1 MCDFSLGDPKWIE
14 DLDAFATDV
23 LGVVHKGEIP
33 FLQGTFGLLLIVVT
47 KYIFWLFIKRYFGV
61 RAKMVRIS

>member
-14 DLDAFATDV
+14 ELDAFATDV
-23 LGVVHKGEIP
+23 AEVVHKGEIP

-47 KYIFWLFIKRYFGV
+47 KYIFWTFIKRYFGV
-61 RAKMVRIS
+61 RAKMVRFS